1 MEDNGGIRHG
11 FSNALYQRVAENRVL
26 VTTDSGA
33 TGIFDGEGRWVEGE
47 IYEADPEMCIWL
59 TAKRIESSHRLS

>member
-11 FSNALYQRVAENRVL
+11 FSNSLYQRIAEDKVK
-26 VTTDSGA
+26 VTTEEGI
-33 TGIFDGEGRWVEGE
+33 TGVFDGEGRWIEGE
-47 IYEADPEMCIWL
+47 IYEADPELCIWL